1 MKSPIIFVLSIIL
14 LAACG
19 RNSIRVPTITDERD
33 GNYLYGKFVW
43 HDLIT
48 DDVPAARD
56 FYGELF
62 GWEFEGRGGDG
73 APYLTAVQDDKPLAG
88 IVKTDRL
95 QEQVNESRWIS
106 YISVRD
112 VDKVASY
119 ILNSGGLIYKAP
131 MELEVRGRQA
141 IVGDNSGAAF
151 GIINADGG
159 DPSDAGSKEGSW
171 LWDEL
176 VTDYPEDVVTFY
188 ASLAGYESHVRS
200 DENSKDYYI
209 LSLEGKQRA
218 GITSIPWQNAKPN
231 WIPYIM
237 VSDLTAKISQAEGLG
252 ARIIIAPDQ
261 NIQNGNIAILADP
274 TGAVFGLQKW
284 PSE

>member
-1 MKSPIIFVLSIIL
+1 MRSIIISVISLTL

-19 RNSIRVPTITDERD
+19 RNSVRVPTITDERD

-43 HDLIT
+43 HDLVT
-48 DDVPAARD
+48 NNVPAARD

-73 APYLTAVQDDKPLAG
+73 APYLTAIKDDRPLAG
-88 IVKTDRL
+88 IVKADRL

-112 VDKVASY
+112 VDKAASF
-119 ILNSGGLIYKAP
+119 ILNTGGLIYTAP
-131 MELEVRGRQA
+131 MELEVRGRQS

-151 GIINADGG
+151 GIINANGG
-159 DPSDAGSKEGSW
+159 DPLDSELKEGSW
-171 LWDEL
+171 IWDEL
-176 VTDYPEDVVTFY
+176 VTDNPKDMAIFY
-188 ASLAGYESHVRS
+188 ASLAGYKNS
-200 DENSKDYYI
+200 DVSDGKAKDYYI
-209 LSLEGKQRA
+209 LSIEGEQRA
-218 GITSIPWQNAKPN
+218 GITSVPWQNAKPN

-237 VSDLTAKISQAEGLG
+237 VSDLSIKISQAEGLG

-261 NIQNGNIAILADP
+261 NIQNGNIAIMADP
-274 TGAVFGLQKW
+274 TGAVFGIQKW
-284 PSE
+284 P